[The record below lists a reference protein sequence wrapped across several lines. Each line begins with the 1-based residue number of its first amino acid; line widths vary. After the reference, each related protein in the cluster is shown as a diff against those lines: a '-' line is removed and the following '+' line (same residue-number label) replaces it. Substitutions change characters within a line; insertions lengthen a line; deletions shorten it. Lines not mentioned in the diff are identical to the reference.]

1 VLEYFIIFIFNV
13 IIQLNT
19 LNIVSNFVI
28 LYGMFYSLNK
38 NVTWLAWFCAY
49 KIAVTAFKCLSV
61 IMPVLHLI
69 WIYSCGCIIC

>member
-38 NVTWLAWFCAY
+38 NVTWLA
-49 KIAVTAFKCLSV
+49 
-61 IMPVLHLI
+61 
-69 WIYSCGCIIC
+69 